1 MAADTTNLLTVRD
14 LAARYGHIEALRPT
28 SLHVAPGEFV
38 TILGPNGAGK
48 TTLLR
53 AITRLIASSGT
64 VEFKGIS
71 SPSSASSW

>member
-1 MAADTTNLLTVRD
+1 MAADTTNLLAVRD

-53 AITRLIASSGT
+53 AITRLDCQYR
-64 VEFKGIS
+64 
-71 SPSSASSW
+71 PD